1 MAGSTSI
8 PPNTSIQLDHVHCSN
23 PHQLNQKD
31 QASSIVESYLVQPS
45 TPSPPPPSN
54 SAPNQLHLPQQNLS
68 TLPPPPPPP
77 NLGFAEH
84 IILQASEPSPPIPS
98 SLGRNHNQINHDDPT
113 STALQP
119 NWGSTQPITGPYH
132 QQPSPVSFQNPR
144 AEPNLAIQNHVPW
157 SLQWILR
164 IDPSNLLPQ
173 IQESPAA
180 ISAVK
185 AQPSEP
191 ITYNLNPPAI
201 FVVSSNSQPNISA
214 PPSQSSNPTN
224 VPNHFQE
231 KSEPSNT
238 SKPALQQGPQQQTY
252 GNSQKKNVAN
262 KAANLA
268 NLLPTGTVL
277 LFQALTPSLAN
288 STGKCQY
295 FHKYLIGFV
304 IIICAATCFLS
315 SFTDSFMVD
324 GKLFYGFATFKDF
337 WVLNYDSITS
347 QDVKT
352 KVRENTKK
360 HKIIPK
366 DYVHAFGSLL
376 VFLIFAFSSSDVLH
390 CFFPD
395 GGENQYSMVLYLPLV
410 AGVLSSFLFSL
421 FPTQRKGFGYG
432 DTIPVPHY

>member
-8 PPNTSIQLDHVHCSN
+8 PPNTSTQLDHVHWSN
-23 PHQLNQKD
+23 QHQLNQKD
-31 QASSIVESYLVQPS
+31 QASSTVESYLVQPS

-54 SAPNQLHLPQQNLS
+54 SAPIQLHLPQQNLS
-68 TLPPPPPPP
+68 TLPPPPP

-84 IILQASEPSPPIPS
+84 ILPQASEPSPPIPS
-98 SLGRNHNQINHDDPT
+98 SLGRNHNQDFN
-113 STALQP
+113 
-119 NWGSTQPITGPYH
+119 N
-132 QQPSPVSFQNPR
+132 QQ
-144 AEPNLAIQNHVPW
+144 
-157 SLQWILR
+157 
-164 IDPSNLLPQ
+164 
-173 IQESPAA
+173 SPAA

-191 ITYNLNPPAI
+191 ITYNLNPPAL
-201 FVVSSNSQPNISA
+201 FVVSSNSQPNTSA
-214 PPSQSSNPTN
+214 PPPSQGSNPT

-231 KSEPSNT
+231 NTVSEPSNA
-238 SKPALQQGPQQQTY
+238 SKPALQQLTSGNPQK
-252 GNSQKKNVAN
+252 GNLAN

-295 FHKYLIGFV
+295 FNKYLIGFV

-324 GKLFYGFATFKDF
+324 GKLYYGFATFKDF
-337 WVLNYDSITS
+337 WVLNYDSNTS
-347 QDVKT
+347 QNVKN
-352 KVRENTKK
+352 KVRENRKNHNIK
-360 HKIIPK
+360 PK

-395 GGENQYSMVLYLPLV
+395 SGENRYSMVLYLPLV
-410 AGVLSSFLFSL
+410 SGVLSSFLFSL

-432 DTIPVPHY
+432 DTISLPQY

>member
-31 QASSIVESYLVQPS
+31 QASSTVESYLVQPS

-68 TLPPPPPPP
+68 TLPPPPP
-77 NLGFAEH
+77 NLG
-84 IILQASEPSPPIPS
+84 QKP
-98 SLGRNHNQINHDDPT
+98 
-113 STALQP
+113 QP
-119 NWGSTQPITGPYH
+119 
-132 QQPSPVSFQNPR
+132 
-144 AEPNLAIQNHVPW
+144 
-157 SLQWILR
+157 
-164 IDPSNLLPQ
+164 
-173 IQESPAA
+173 
-180 ISAVK
+180 

-191 ITYNLNPPAI
+191 ITYNLNPPAL
-201 FVVSSNSQPNISA
+201 FVVSSNSQPNTSA
-214 PPSQSSNPTN
+214 PPPSQGSNPTH

-231 KSEPSNT
+231 NTVSEPSNA
-238 SKPALQQGPQQQTY
+238 SKPALQQLTY
-252 GNSQKKNVAN
+252 GNPQKRNLAN

-268 NLLPTGTVL
+268 NLLPTGTV

-295 FHKYLIGFV
+295 FNKYLIGFV

-315 SFTDSFMVD
+315 SFTDCFMVD
-324 GKLFYGFATFKDF
+324 GKLYYGFATFKDF
-337 WVLNYDSITS
+337 WVLNYDSNTS
-347 QDVKT
+347 QNVKN
-352 KVRENTKK
+352 KVRENRKNHNIK
-360 HKIIPK
+360 PK

-395 GGENQYSMVLYLPLV
+395 GGENRYSMVLYLPLV
-410 AGVLSSFLFSL
+410 SGVLSSFLFSL
-421 FPTQRKGFGYG
+421 FPTQLCF
-432 DTIPVPHY
+432 